1 MEKWRE
7 YIHRVKDNMV
17 IFFVEPDGETTP
29 VPVIKGGGG
38 GGSAPPPPE
47 PTEEEREI
55 QSIILGQLRGGSE
68 MQELLMPYM
77 MEEMGFRVG
86 ERAADPKYTELTSQL
101 DALKTE
107 MEDVRD
113 VPGFGALAEANRR
126 RIGEQIETLEREREG
141 LDAGGRTIDR
151 VPFEE
156 RLAGMEPQERKAYE
170 LHDAYLDQQLKAV
183 RGELPIS
190 PALERDI
197 SEQRGLVQEDLSR
210 RLGPQYRRS
219 TAGIQTEARF
229 QEGANIAR
237 EQARR
242 GVIGQ
247 GAGLISGSQAGL
259 VGGQQARQ
267 AGLYGA
273 PQSYYGGIGA
283 GGQALQPYQFQRG
296 LIHQSNLQTA
306 ANRAQSRAGL
316 YGLAGAGLG
325 AYGTYAG
332 LAA

>member
-1 MEKWRE
+1 MKKWRE

-17 IFFVEPDGETTP
+17 VFFVEPDGETTP

-47 PTEEEREI
+47 PTDEEKEI
-55 QSIILGQLRGGSE
+55 QNIILKNFRLGSE
-68 MQELLMPYM
+68 MQELAIPYI

-86 ERAADPKYTELTSQL
+86 ERAADPKYTELTSQI

-113 VPGFGALAEANRR
+113 VPGFGVMAQVNRR
-126 RIGEQIETLEREREG
+126 RIGEQLETLEREREG
-141 LDAGGRTIDR
+141 LDAGGRTLDR

-156 RLAGMEPQERKAYE
+156 RLAGMDPQERKAYE

-190 PALERDI
+190 PALER
-197 SEQRGLVQEDLSR
+197 EQKERRGLVTEDISR
-210 RLGPQYRRS
+210 RLGPRFRRS
-219 TAGIQTEARF
+219 TAGIQTLGRLGEA
-229 QEGANIAR
+229 EIIEKEA
-237 EQARR
+237 ARR

-259 VGGQQARQ
+259 VGGTQARQ